1 MEEKILIK
9 SKTNTAVKKFL
20 KFTSIICF
28 AIAAL
33 CSILLSLPIPIETTS
48 SYWGESRFVG
58 WERMVHFHEFTVYFI
73 LFILGSLCLIVSIV
87 TGIIYLVTRKCELQ
101 IFETTVKGKALYGK
115 KVVLPLYMISAHSTR
130 NFLSVVSIATASGI
144 MKFSLIENYKEISD
158 VLSQLISQR
167 QRNTQVEATQ
177 PSPKSDSMNDLIK
190 LKSLLDSGVITQEE
204 FDAKK
209 KQLLGL

>member
-33 CSILLSLPIPIETTS
+33 CSILLSLPIPIEP
-48 SYWGESRFVG
+48 RFVG
-58 WERMVHFHEFTVYFI
+58 WERMVHFYEFTVYFI

-144 MKFSLIENYKEISD
+144 MRFSLIENYKEISD

-167 QRNTQVEATQ
+167 QRSTQVEATQ